1 MHFFQVEIGK
11 DQKPT
16 GDTLAAVGVSLLT
29 ISSSLAGDVG
39 PPSGRLANRVG
50 QAASGQGALKP
61 RFPDLYC
68 DEIPKLLAGSAEA
81 VYHQAYCAGL
91 ADAFG
96 GMFGWMIS

>member
-1 MHFFQVEIGK
+1 MMHLFQVEIGK

-16 GDTLAAVGVSLLT
+16 GDALAAIGVSLLT

-61 RFPDLYC
+61 GFPNLFAVKFRNSWQAAQKQF
-68 DEIPKLLAGSAEA
+68 ITKLIVQGLLMLLEA
-81 VYHQAYCAGL
+81 CL
-91 ADAFG
+91 G
-96 GMFGWMIS
+96 G